1 MGARGGLR
9 DLHIEKT
16 VLVRG
21 LRLGEIVTG
30 WYLDHALERTVI
42 DLDDKKFAF
51 AGAGAVRPLP
61 ADHEAV
67 TIDGQFEVLPVHAR
81 QLDFD
86 YQSAVCD
93 VDVGVGDP
101 VSLTSARGPVHG
113 FAKRVQRRVNFAH
126 G

>member
-1 MGARGGLR
+1 MGARGGLG

-16 VLVRG
+16 VLIRG
-21 LRLGEIVTG
+21 LRLGEVVTG
-30 WYLDHALERTVI
+30 GYLDHALERTVI
-42 DLDDKKFAF
+42 YLDDKKFAF
-51 AGAGAVRPLP
+51 AGAGPVGPL
-61 ADHEAV
+61 AAYHEAV
-67 TIDGQFEVLPVHAR
+67 AVDGQFEVFPVHAR

-86 YQSAVCD
+86 YQSAVRD